1 MKVFLLG
8 ITGCCITKLTPP
20 SGGFH
25 KYLIM
30 TKNSN
35 LPKDDLKWIKFN
47 QKMAAMS
54 GKKKLKKQ
62 DFFDARCSLQG
73 SFFLY
78 HVLCLN

>member
-1 MKVFLLG
+1 M
-8 ITGCCITKLTPP
+8 PP

-30 TKNSN
+30 TENSK
-35 LPKDDLKWIKFN
+35 LSKDDLKWIKFN

-62 DFFDARCSLQG
+62 DFIILTICKSKSTNL
-73 SFFLY
+73 SEETIFLWQ
-78 HVLCLN
+78 L